1 MTAKTQIEVGEV
13 VAFSSGEYSD
23 YRIGSFAKVLKP
35 LNKAVWDEMV
45 AACTVPPDYDPDGD
59 PRFDEDKA
67 VPWLVKNGYIEEVE
81 YTELHLGDY
90 HRAPAWENA

>member
-1 MTAKTQIEVGEV
+1 MTQATEIGIGET

-35 LNKAVWDEMV
+35 INAGVWESLREG
-45 AACTVPPDYDPDGD
+45 CTEPPEYDKTAS
-59 PRFDEDKA
+59 PRFDEYKA
-67 VPWLVKNGYIEEVE
+67 VPWLIANGYIEEIE

-90 HRAPAWENA
+90 DTLPNWSEA